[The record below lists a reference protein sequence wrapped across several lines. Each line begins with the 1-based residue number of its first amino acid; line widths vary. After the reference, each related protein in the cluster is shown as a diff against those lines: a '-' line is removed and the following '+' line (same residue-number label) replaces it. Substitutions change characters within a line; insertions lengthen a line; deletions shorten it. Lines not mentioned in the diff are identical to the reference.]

1 VQYKQFLQDLEG
13 QGLKEIPFI
22 QNMSNNLI
30 DTKIVFES
38 DGYVEESE
46 DMKRQD
52 LILSDQL
59 SLNPDKNV
67 TKQDG
72 EVQGIKLM
80 MENDKIIIHNASE
93 LEEILM
99 GKLRFKEYNCI
110 LNLIDKEI
118 NGKEILSVIRENEI
132 LVVLEY
138 LYTEL
143 HPGLVELSD
152 NFINERRRYF
162 KVDHE
167 TYISIVNYFL
177 RKKEEFFLC
186 VLSDLMSKLNISQKV
201 LDNTFFYYMNIA
213 DGNVKE
219 IKSIRQAYDKVY
231 HAGLK

>member
-13 QGLKEIPFI
+13 QGLKDIPFI
-22 QNMSNNLI
+22 QNISNNLI

-38 DGYVEESE
+38 DGYIEESE

-67 TKQDG
+67 TKDG

-80 MENDKIIIHNASE
+80 MENDKIIINNASE

-99 GKLRFKEYNCI
+99 GKLRYKEYNCI

-118 NGKEILSVIRENEI
+118 KGKEILSVIRENEI
-132 LVVLEY
+132 LVVLDY

-213 DGNVKE
+213 DGNMKE
-219 IKSIRQAYDKVY
+219 INSIRQAYDKVY